1 MLTVPGHGEMASDW
15 GAGDVEF
22 QYVVG
27 AQTFKVEVE
36 RVGETYRVRVNDR
49 VYVVA
54 TAPTSG
60 RTGELSLI
68 VDDARHLAWV
78 ASDGAKRWVVL
89 DGAAEA
95 PVELLVPPPDSAR
108 RRGAKVGDAA
118 LEAEMPGV
126 VRRVLV
132 AEGEVVERG
141 QVLLLLEA
149 MKMEIRVSAPRAG
162 VVGKVG
168 VTEGQ
173 AVERGT
179 VLVALVSG
187 AS

>member
-1 MLTVPGHGEMASDW
+1 MASEW
-15 GAGDVEF
+15 GAVDVEF

-27 AQTFKVEVE
+27 EQTFKVEVE
-36 RVGETYRVRVNDR
+36 RVGETYTVKVNSH
-49 VYVVA
+49 VYAV
-54 TAPTSG
+54 TAALAPG
-60 RTGELSLI
+60 RTGELAFT
-68 VDDARHLAWV
+68 VGGARHLAWV
-78 ASDGAKRWVVL
+78 ASAGAKRWVAL

-95 PVELLVPPPDSAR
+95 PLELSVPQPGSGR
-108 RRGAKVGDAA
+108 RRGAKTGEDS

-132 AEGEVVERG
+132 AEGETVERG

-168 VTEGQ
+168 VAEGQ

-179 VLVALVSG
+179 VLVALLSG
-187 AS
+187 AR